1 MDINSIIEIHTFD
14 DGNQRFKLYN
24 NKWIIKEFKYNK
36 SKAKLCNVDDNNII
50 INSISTWKLKYNNII

>member
-36 SKAKLCNVDDNNII
+36 SKAKLCNFDDNNII